1 MKEFHIITVGTSI
14 ITNAQ
19 RQKVAGLTGNEKV
32 ADERFWEEKI
42 DNPNFIKKLV
52 EFVKEDPK
60 SHSAEMNTFLRA
72 TEKKKIEDISVYFVS
87 TRTKIGE
94 LCKVVLE
101 EFLKEKK
108 YNLFTGFEVSGYFW
122 ESAYFDEKFAK
133 DSFKRDI
140 SELVDRLI
148 YLAIKKKEEGFKVYF
163 NPTGGLKAH
172 VIVCALAGFL
182 TNSEIYYMN
191 EEFKDIVFL
200 PFLLYLP
207 KGKELEVLNI
217 LSDKVPKS
225 GKEAKTLVKKYE
237 NEIYRLKTYGF
248 IEINE
253 DERGRPFRIRITNK
267 GKFLFEELKGAK
279 NVSFK

>member
-19 RQKVAGLTGNEKV
+19 RRKIVGLAGNEKV

-42 DNPNFIKKLV
+42 DNPNFIEKLV
-52 EFVKEDPK
+52 EFVKENPK
-60 SHSAEMNTFLRA
+60 SHSAEMNTFLRV
-72 TEKKKIEDISVYFVS
+72 TEKKKNQDISVYFVS

-101 EFLKEKK
+101 KFLKEKK
-108 YNLFTGFEVSGYFW
+108 YNLFTGFEISGYFW
-122 ESAYFDEKFAK
+122 ESAYFNEKFAK

-140 SELVDRLI
+140 SALVDRLM
-148 YLAIKKKEEGFKVYF
+148 YLANKKKEEGFKVYF

-172 VIVCALAGFL
+172 VIACALAGFL

-217 LSDKVPKS
+217 LSNKILKS
-225 GKEAKTLVKKYE
+225 GEEAKAFVKKYK

-248 IEINE
+248 IEIDE
-253 DERGRPFRIRITNK
+253 DEGGRAFRVRITNK

-279 NVSFK
+279 NGSFK